1 MKQLSLEYT
10 NKKEKEE
17 VIFKGH
23 TKGLES
29 TTALVA
35 FSCTIFLFK
44 TKQR

>member
-10 NKKEKEE
+10 NKKEEEEE

-35 FSCTIFLFK
+35 FFLYHFSF
-44 TKQR
+44 

>member
-10 NKKEKEE
+10 NKKEEEEEEE

-35 FSCTIFLFK
+35 FFLYHFSF
-44 TKQR
+44 

>member
-10 NKKEKEE
+10 NKKEEEEEEEE

-35 FSCTIFLFK
+35 FFLYHFSF
-44 TKQR
+44 